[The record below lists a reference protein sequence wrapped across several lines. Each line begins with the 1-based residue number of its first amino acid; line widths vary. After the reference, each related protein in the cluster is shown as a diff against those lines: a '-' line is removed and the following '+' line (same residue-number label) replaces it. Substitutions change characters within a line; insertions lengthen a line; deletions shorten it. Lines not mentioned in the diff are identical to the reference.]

1 MATRLIGFDVGDKRI
16 GLAEGDGQLK
26 IAFPSGH
33 MIVDG
38 LEIERI
44 GQLIAEKEPSV
55 LVVGYPR
62 DQSGGE
68 TDQTAKS
75 REFGDS
81 LVQFGIEVVYQDE
94 SLTSVIA
101 EDRLKQRGKPYS
113 KADIDSEAAAIIL
126 QDFIEA
132 NYGH

>member
-1 MATRLIGFDVGDKRI
+1 M
-16 GLAEGDGQLK
+16 
-26 IAFPSGH
+26 
-33 MIVDG
+33 
-38 LEIERI
+38 
-44 GQLIAEKEPSV
+44 

-101 EDRLKQRGKPYS
+101 EDRLKKRGKPYS

-126 QDFIEA
+126 QDYIEA